1 MLGRD
6 FFVTNRWQ
14 KLFALFL
21 AVLIWLAVHSG
32 VALAPEGPP
41 GHSHRE
47 FQDVPLLVLTPAADL
62 GRYRLQ
68 PESVRV
74 LLRGDPSVLKVV
86 NSRAI
91 EAFVSLAEDPAMGT
105 RPIHVYPPAGTAV
118 ISVEPDEVL
127 VERLA
132 GTNSPPPHP

>member
-1 MLGRD
+1 MLGRE

-21 AVLIWLAVHSG
+21 AILIWLAVHSG
-32 VALAPEGPP
+32 VTLAPEDPP
-41 GHSHRE
+41 GHGHQE
-47 FQDVPLLVLTPAADL
+47 FVDVPLLVLTPAADL

-74 LLRGDPSVLKVV
+74 LLRGDPSILKVV
-86 NSRAI
+86 NARTI
-91 EAFVSLAEDPAMGT
+91 EAFVSLAEDSPMGT
-105 RPIHVYPPAGTAV
+105 RPIHVYPPAGTAL
-118 ISVEPDEVL
+118 ISVEPAEVL

-132 GTNSPPPHP
+132 GTNSSPSHR

>member
-14 KLFALFL
+14 KLFALVL
-21 AVLIWLAVHSG
+21 AILIWFAVHSG
-32 VALAPEGPP
+32 VTLAPEAVA
-41 GHSHRE
+41 GHSHQE
-47 FQDVPLLVLTPAADL
+47 YAEVPLLVLTPAADL

-91 EAFVSLAEDPAMGT
+91 EAFVSLAEDSPMGT
-105 RPIHVYPPAGTAV
+105 RPIHVYPPAGTAL

-127 VERLA
+127 VERLS
-132 GTNSPPPHP
+132 GTNSTAPLP